1 MDNLPKNNITKMSRK
16 KVLTENST
24 KGLNVIKH
32 VSGKFVNKGYYGI
45 VIPDSKEIRRDIII
59 YPDDINGAENG
70 DKIFCEILN
79 PGDIDYQFSDLKGRI
94 INVFGKAGIPDVE
107 VQSVMA
113 KYGLTKVFPNAV
125 LNEVKNIVE
134 QFDLEGRVDLREKLI
149 FTIDPFDAKDFDDAI
164 SLESDKNGNY
174 VVGVHIADVSFFVRK
189 NSALDNEAFRRGTS
203 VYLVD
208 QVVPM
213 LPEIISNDLC
223 SLKPGVDRLTFSVF
237 ITLNEKCEIIDFK
250 FSKSVI
256 NSKYRFTYEEVQQIL
271 DSGKG
276 VHEETL
282 RQMYNISKALTDDRI
297 NSESLDFD
305 SKEIKFELDSKGKVK
320 EIKIKPRLDS
330 MRMIEEFMLL
340 ANKCATLYV
349 SNRQRE
355 TNMRLPFIYR
365 VHDDPDPDKISELNK
380 FIVQFGYNLN
390 ISASKPGK
398 KKLRKLL
405 QLIKGKPEEY
415 IINDLAIR
423 SMAKSVYHE
432 KNTVHYGLW
441 FDDYTHFTS
450 PIRRYPDLV
459 VHRLLAYY
467 LSEIPTHMHRDIVY
481 NLKTVKE
488 ICIHSSSREQNAIAA
503 EREIIKIKQIEYMK
517 NKIGGEYEAVISGI
531 IDRGLFVEIIDILV
545 EGLIRFKD
553 IEGDYFIYD
562 EKNHYAYGRKTKK
575 IYRAGDVVNVK
586 LISVNIETRKLEFM
600 LV

>member
-390 ISASKPGK
+390 I
-398 KKLRKLL
+398 R
-405 QLIKGKPEEY
+405 
-415 IINDLAIR
+415 
-423 SMAKSVYHE
+423 
-432 KNTVHYGLW
+432 
-441 FDDYTHFTS
+441 
-450 PIRRYPDLV
+450 
-459 VHRLLAYY
+459 
-467 LSEIPTHMHRDIVY
+467 
-481 NLKTVKE
+481 
-488 ICIHSSSREQNAIAA
+488 
-503 EREIIKIKQIEYMK
+503 
-517 NKIGGEYEAVISGI
+517 
-531 IDRGLFVEIIDILV
+531 
-545 EGLIRFKD
+545 
-553 IEGDYFIYD
+553 
-562 EKNHYAYGRKTKK
+562 
-575 IYRAGDVVNVK
+575 
-586 LISVNIETRKLEFM
+586 
-600 LV
+600 

>member
-134 QFDLEGRVDLREKLI
+134 QFDLEGRVDLSEKLI

-423 SMAKSVYHE
+423 SMAKAVYHE
-432 KNTVHYGLW
+432 KNTGHYGLG

-467 LSEIPTHMHRDIVY
+467 LSEKPTQMHRDIVY

-488 ICIHSSSREQNAIAA
+488 ICIHSSNREQNAIAA